1 MTIQA
6 IELFRSA
13 PRYLT
18 ARAIGDRAP
27 GFVSGPIAP
36 LRLVNKSDPEPPGPG
51 WARVRPLL
59 SGICGSDLATISG
72 KSSFYFSPLV
82 SMPFVP
88 GHEVVGELL
97 EDVDDLKAG
106 RRVVLSPVLG
116 CPARGVEP
124 WCESCKNGDF
134 GRCDR
139 VTSGHVSPGVQTGYC
154 KDTGGGWSKM
164 FVAHR
169 SQLHVVPDDIPPERA
184 VLIEPLACAVHAAL
198 RANVQPNDDVLIVGA
213 GSIGVLTLLAVTE
226 LTPAGTVTVAAKHG
240 KQTMWAEAFGA
251 SHVMPPGET
260 LNRVRRDTRAMKLKP
275 EHGRP
280 FLLGG
285 VDVAIDCVGSKSSL
299 DLALRT
305 TRAGGR
311 VVLAGI
317 PVQAPD
323 LTPVWYRELELI
335 GAYTGGIERLPGKS
349 KRGARGAD
357 GASADARAVAPRE
370 GEGHA
375 FDIAIDL
382 ASRNPVLNRMV
393 GATYPLKRWREAI
406 DHAMSAGRMGTL
418 KVAFDPRQD

>member
-6 IELFRSA
+6 VELFRSA

-18 ARAIGDRAP
+18 ARAIGSKAP
-27 GFVSGPIAP
+27 GVVAGPLAP
-36 LRLVNKSDPEPPGPG
+36 LRLVNKSEPEPPGPG

-72 KSSFYFSPLV
+72 RSSFYFSPLV
-82 SMPFVP
+82 SLPFVP

-97 EDVDDLKAG
+97 DDIDDLSAG
-106 RRVVLSPVLG
+106 ARVALSPVLG

-124 WCESCKNGDF
+124 WCEQCKNGGF

-139 VTSGHVSPGVQTGYC
+139 VTTGHVSPGLQTGYC
-154 KDTGGGWSKM
+154 KDTGGGWSKI

-169 SQLHVVPDDIPPERA
+169 SQLHAVPDDMPAERA
-184 VLIEPLACAVHAAL
+184 VLIEPLACAVHTAL
-198 RANVQPNDDVLIVGA
+198 RASVEPNADVLIVGA
-213 GSIGVLTLLAVTE
+213 GSIGVLTLLAVKE
-226 LTPAGTVTVAAKHG
+226 LTRAGTVIVAAKHG
-240 KQTMWAEAFGA
+240 KQRMWAEAFGA
-251 SHVMPPGET
+251 TDVVPPEEA
-260 LNRVRRDTRAMKLKP
+260 LNRIRRDTRAMTLRP
-275 EHGRP
+275 ERGAP

-285 VDVAIDCVGSKSSL
+285 VDVAIDCVGSRSSL

-317 PVQAPD
+317 PVRAPD
-323 LTPVWYRELELI
+323 LTPVWYRELELV
-335 GAYTGGIERLPGKS
+335 GAYTGGIERLPGKPTQE
-349 KRGARGAD
+349 R
-357 GASADARAVAPRE
+357 
-370 GEGHA
+370 HA
-375 FDIAIDL
+375 FDIAIEL
-382 ASRNPVLNRMV
+382 ASANPVLDRVV
-393 GATYPLKRWREAI
+393 GATYPLARWREAI